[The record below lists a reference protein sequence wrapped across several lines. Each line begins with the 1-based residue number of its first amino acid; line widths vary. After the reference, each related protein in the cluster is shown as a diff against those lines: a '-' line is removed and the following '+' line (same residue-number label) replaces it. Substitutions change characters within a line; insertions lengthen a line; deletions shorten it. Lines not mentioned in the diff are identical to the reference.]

1 MKKEFI
7 EPEVEVVEFDVEE
20 SIAESY
26 VNPSGWIIDPD
37 NPWH

>member
-7 EPEVEVVEFDVEE
+7 EPEIEVVEFEVQE
-20 SIAESY
+20 SVAYID
-26 VNPSGWIIDPD
+26 PSGWIIDPD